1 MSSPDILTQEY
12 AESVVTE
19 IKETSSHSIDNIE
32 TKIHGDRQYFQNAN
46 AIRLS
51 THSKLDEKIRSA

>member
-1 MSSPDILTQEY
+1 MFLKKVRLPLKASLSSPDILIQEY

-32 TKIHGDRQYFQNAN
+32 TKIHGDRQYF
-46 AIRLS
+46 
-51 THSKLDEKIRSA
+51 